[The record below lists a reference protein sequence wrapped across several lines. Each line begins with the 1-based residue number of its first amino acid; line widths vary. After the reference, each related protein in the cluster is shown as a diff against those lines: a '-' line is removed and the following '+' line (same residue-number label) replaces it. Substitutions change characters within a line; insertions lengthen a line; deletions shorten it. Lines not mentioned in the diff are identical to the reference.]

1 MPADLKR
8 FDAVVLDP
16 PRAGAEDQAQQLAA
30 SAVKRVVMVSCNL
43 QTFARDMRTLV
54 DGGYYIDRITPI
66 DQFLYSPHIEI
77 VASLSK

>member
-1 MPADLKR
+1 
-8 FDAVVLDP
+8 
-16 PRAGAEDQAQQLAA
+16 
-30 SAVKRVVMVSCNL
+30 
-43 QTFARDMRTLV
+43 MRTLV